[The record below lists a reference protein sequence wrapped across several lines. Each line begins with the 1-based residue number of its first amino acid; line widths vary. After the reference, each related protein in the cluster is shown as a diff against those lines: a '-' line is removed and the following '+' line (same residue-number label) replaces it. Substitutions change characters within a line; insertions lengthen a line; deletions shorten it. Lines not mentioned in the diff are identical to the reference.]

1 MKRVF
6 RFLFDAA
13 KSLWNTIGSFV
24 RAVWNTVSSFMSAV
38 WDVLSH
44 MSKPA
49 LCTLLML
56 FVVAVDPV
64 LAQSFSGTD
73 YSAGTSA
80 LEEVA
85 TQIAAYVPYVVNLC
99 YAVAGVVAI
108 VGAIS
113 VYIAMNNDDNDVK
126 KKIMMTVGACIFLIA
141 AAKGL
146 PLFFG
151 IS

>member
-24 RAVWNTVSSFMSAV
+24 NAAWNAISSFVSAV

-56 FVVAVDPV
+56 FCFAVDPV

-113 VYIAMNNDDNDVK
+113 VYIAIDNALSIRL
-126 KKIMMTVGACIFLIA
+126 KIERI
-141 AAKGL
+141 
-146 PLFFG
+146 
-151 IS
+151 